1 MLPPKRSILKDSFKN
16 YSVLLAVLVVA
27 IVWGTTFLGIRIA
40 VETVPPWFV
49 AGIRQCIAALL
60 ILPYLIY
67 KKQLK
72 MLSGRDLMIQMILST
87 LMLIG
92 ANGLTTVAEKDL
104 SSSLASLISSS
115 SPLMVFILS
124 LLFGMQKFNLKAL
137 SGVILGFCG
146 ILLIFW
152 DGLSDLAN
160 EGYRN
165 GIIAMGAAV
174 MGWALGTIFSKKNLS
189 KPQNIFLNLFYQFAF
204 AGVVQVVFGLMSSD
218 KIEVSEWSFKSWA
231 AILYLGIFGSV
242 AAYFAF
248 NFLLKKLA
256 PTQVSILSYV
266 NTIIAIFLGW
276 LVLDEEISWQFILAA
291 VMIISGVFITNK
303 AMKAAAFAKK
313 ADHN

>member
-1 MLPPKRSILKDSFKN
+1 MAQKIKLKYSLKN
-16 YSVLLAVLVVA
+16 YTVLLAVLVVA

-49 AGIRQCIAALL
+49 AGIRQCIAAVI
-60 ILPYLIY
+60 ILPYLLY
-67 KKQLK
+67 KKELK
-72 MLSGRDLMIQMILST
+72 LLSRREMMVQFTLSL

-92 ANGLTTVAEKDL
+92 ANGLTTVAEKNL

-124 LLFGMQKFNLKAL
+124 LLFGMQKFNIKAL
-137 SGVILGFCG
+137 SGVVLGFCG

-152 DGLSDLAN
+152 EGLSDLAN
-160 EGYRN
+160 AGYRN

-174 MGWALGTIFSKKNLS
+174 LGWALGTIFSKKTFN
-189 KPQNIFLNLFYQFAF
+189 KPQNLFLNLFYQFAF
-204 AGVVQVVFGLMSSD
+204 AGVVQVILGFIFSE
-218 KIEVSEWSFKSWA
+218 KIELSEWSLKSWA
-231 AILYLGIFGSV
+231 AILYLGVFGSV

-276 LVLDEEISWQFILAA
+276 LVLDEEITWQFLLAA
-291 VMIISGVFITNK
+291 AMIICGVFITNK
-303 AMKAAAFAKK
+303 AMKSATSTKK
-313 ADHN
+313 ADQI